1 MGEIINLTAEEKEL
15 IRKGKIYH
23 AGKQHSYHQA
33 LLKCHYELEEV
44 FENGFESM
52 ELEELHGHVIKELY
66 RVEDELGI
74 PRFDKE
80 ETDFMEEVFG
90 HKRTDE
96 KE

>member
-44 FENGFESM
+44 FENGYECL

-74 PRFDKE
+74 PRFDQE
-80 ETDFMEEVFG
+80 ATDFMEEVFG
-90 HKRTDE
+90 HLRTDE